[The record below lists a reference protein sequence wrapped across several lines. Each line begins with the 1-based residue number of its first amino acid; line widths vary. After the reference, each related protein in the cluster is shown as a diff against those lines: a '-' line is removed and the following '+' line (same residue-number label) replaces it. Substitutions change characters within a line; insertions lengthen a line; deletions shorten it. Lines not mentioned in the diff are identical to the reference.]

1 MNKRKIISGCTYSLV
16 VFFGLSSSSIT
27 AQTIPEPAQDTAPVG
42 KAKSVVPGTVVLSLI
57 EVTGSYKT
65 APKSDLANDP
75 AANPASVT
83 VIEYSERERRNTR
96 DYADL
101 LKPLTGVA
109 ANSFDQGGVGYGFTL
124 RGFSERSNGG
134 NVAYYIDGVPVN
146 APGHQ
151 SSNGYGDLNPLVP
164 ELVGRLELTRGP
176 FDVRAGA
183 FALAGSAQYF
193 TDNSPSSGATINGGS
208 YDFGRALAV
217 YNFDTGA
224 VTGYGS
230 ALASTSSGYRDNSGF
245 DQYNTFNKI
254 LIPLPGGSGSVRVQA
269 YKSNFGAPTYVRKNF
284 VENGTLNPRAAVNA
298 TDGGNT
304 DLQNIAFNY
313 KQTGDQPMTANVYI
327 LHSDHDRFATRTFT
341 VPIDPNIAGQFLT
354 HDERVVLGAT
364 AEKYSRWDLG
374 ADSGADLLAGAGVRR
389 DIVSS
394 TQYSTRARNPTA
406 LVADTDFTLTNPFV
420 YFQGN
425 FKPTAW
431 IKLTGG
437 LRYDY
442 LSFDIKD
449 RSRPLT
455 PVNVTAKLG
464 VVQPK
469 AGISISPVS
478 GLDIFANY
486 GQGFRPPSPIGD
498 QLLRNPNLDEAKLA
512 TKELGVQFASADGM
526 WRFLADTYRTT
537 LTNELLGQP
546 APLSPLSLGPSKR
559 DGFDVEARV
568 RAIQDGSR
576 TLWIYASYSK
586 VDGKLI
592 NQASGT
598 KIPDIAEFFVK
609 YGFDLALPVGGP
621 GSSRVVTLSLAQLWE
636 GPKPLDAIDTPAFR
650 AKTFS
655 RIDAKVAYTNQDR
668 KGFSAFLGVIA
679 YPDRTL
685 EETAFLFSGNV
696 GVSPKA
702 RLTVQGGV
710 FIPF

>member
-1 MNKRKIISGCTYSLV
+1 MNKRKVVSNFTYPLAV
-16 VFFGLSSSSIT
+16 VIGLSSSLMAAET
-27 AQTIPEPAQDTAPVG
+27 PPGPAQDTASAS
-42 KAKSVVPGTVVLSLI
+42 KAKSAQDTPVLPLV
-57 EVTGSYKT
+57 EVTGSYKS
-65 APKSDLANDP
+65 ASKSDLSSDP
-75 AANPASVT
+75 AANPAFVT
-83 VIEYSERERRNTR
+83 VVEYSEQERRNTR

-109 ANSFDQGGVGYGFTL
+109 ANSFDQGGVGYGFTM

-151 SSNGYGDLNPLVP
+151 SSNGYGDLNPLLP

-193 TDNSPSSGATINGGS
+193 TDNSPTSGATLNGGS
-208 YDFGRALAV
+208 YGFGRGLGV
-217 YNFDTGA
+217 LSFSSG
-224 VTGYGS
+224 VLTGYGS
-230 ALASTSSGYRDNSGF
+230 ALASTASGYRDNSGF
-245 DQYNTFNKI
+245 DQYNTLNKVFF
-254 LIPLPGGSGSVRVQA
+254 PMPGGTGSVRVQA
-269 YKSNFGAPTYVRKNF
+269 YKSDFGAPTYVRKNF
-284 VENGTLNPRAAVNA
+284 VENGTLSPRAAVNA

-313 KQTGDQPMTANVYI
+313 KQAGDQPMTANAYV

-341 VPIDPNIAGQFLT
+341 IPIDPNIAGQFLT
-354 HDERVVLGAT
+354 HDERVVVGGT
-364 AEKYSRWDLG
+364 VDKYSRWDLG
-374 ADSGADLLAGAGVRR
+374 GGTGADLLAGVGVRA
-389 DIVSS
+389 DIVAS

-406 LVADTDFTLTNPFV
+406 LVADTDFTLTNPFAYV
-420 YFQGN
+420 QGD
-425 FKPTAW
+425 FKPAKW

-455 PVNVTAKLG
+455 PVNVSAKLG
-464 VVQPK
+464 VLQPK
-469 AGISISPVS
+469 AGISISPVD
-478 GLDIFANY
+478 GVDIFANY

-498 QLLRNPNLDEAKLA
+498 QLLRDQNLSEAKLA
-512 TKELGVQFASADGM
+512 TKELGVQFASTDGT
-526 WRFLADTYRTT
+526 WRVLADVYRTT
-537 LTNELLGQP
+537 LTNELQGQP
-546 APLSPLSLGPSKR
+546 APRPPLSLGPSKR
-559 DGFDVEARV
+559 DGFDVEVRV
-568 RAIQDGSR
+568 RAFYDSHR
-576 TLWIYASYSK
+576 KLWIYASYSK

-609 YGFDLALPVGGP
+609 YGFDLAFAVDGN
-621 GSSRVVTLSLAQLWE
+621 GSPRLVTLSLAQLWE
-636 GPKPLDAIDTPAFR
+636 GPKPLDAINTPAFR
-650 AKTFS
+650 SKTFS
-655 RIDAKVAYTNQDR
+655 RIDAKVAYTDPTR
-668 KGFSAFLGVIA
+668 KGFSAFLGLIA

>member
-1 MNKRKIISGCTYSLV
+1 MNKRKIISGCTYSFV

-269 YKSNFGAPTYVRKNF
+269 YKSNFGAPTYIRKNF

-313 KQTGDQPMTANVYI
+313 KQSGDQPMTANAYV

-374 ADSGADLLAGAGVRR
+374 VGSGADLLAGAGVRR

-464 VVQPK
+464 VVQP
-469 AGISISPVS
+469 
-478 GLDIFANY
+478 
-486 GQGFRPPSPIGD
+486 
-498 QLLRNPNLDEAKLA
+498 
-512 TKELGVQFASADGM
+512 
-526 WRFLADTYRTT
+526 
-537 LTNELLGQP
+537 
-546 APLSPLSLGPSKR
+546 
-559 DGFDVEARV
+559 
-568 RAIQDGSR
+568 
-576 TLWIYASYSK
+576 
-586 VDGKLI
+586 
-592 NQASGT
+592 
-598 KIPDIAEFFVK
+598 
-609 YGFDLALPVGGP
+609 
-621 GSSRVVTLSLAQLWE
+621 
-636 GPKPLDAIDTPAFR
+636 
-650 AKTFS
+650 
-655 RIDAKVAYTNQDR
+655 DR
-668 KGFSAFLGVIA
+668 KSV
-679 YPDRTL
+679 
-685 EETAFLFSGNV
+685 V
-696 GVSPKA
+696 
-702 RLTVQGGV
+702 
-710 FIPF
+710 